1 MTRKT
6 RTRGLALLIAVLIAA
21 DWGSKL
27 WIVNRLAVGESWP
40 IVEGWLSF
48 VHRQNRGVAFSF
60 LSDLPEGWSVPILAG
75 LGLVG
80 VVIFARIL
88 RTSPDG
94 VARFAAALVL
104 AGAVGNL
111 GDRVVS
117 GAVTDF
123 VLLAFFPFVFNLADA
138 AITLGGSLLAIRLA
152 REPDAAAA
160 ASGSG

>member
-1 MTRKT
+1 MTRAV
-6 RTRGLALLIAVLIAA
+6 RTRGLAVLIVALVAA

-27 WIVNRLAVGESWP
+27 WIANRLAPGESWS
-40 IVEGWLSF
+40 VVDGWLSF

-60 LSDLPEGWSVPILAG
+60 LSELPDGWSLPILGG
-75 LGLVG
+75 LGILG
-80 VVIFARIL
+80 VVVFGAIL
-88 RTSPDG
+88 RSSPDR

-111 GDRVVS
+111 GNRVVS

-152 REPDAAAA
+152 REPEAA
-160 ASGSG
+160 G